1 MTDPATLPAEPAADP
16 GEPAPAPG
24 FEVGATVPPFA
35 RTAGLE
41 AWNRY
46 AAVNDEFVGIHMDD
60 EAGQAAGYPGA
71 IGMGNLLWA
80 WLHCMVEG
88 WLGDRG
94 RLEHLECRFRVPA
107 LKGDEITCGGTVS
120 GRSVREDG
128 TTVLEL
134 DLWAEKQTG
143 ERLTSAKARACL
155 PA

>member
-1 MTDPATLPAEPAADP
+1 MTYAA
-16 GEPAPAPG
+16 APG
-24 FEVGATVPPFA
+24 ASTRTPEFEVNAPVPPFV
-35 RTAGLE
+35 RPAGLE

-71 IGMGNLLWA
+71 IGMGNLVWG
-80 WLHCMVEG
+80 WLHCMVED

-107 LKGDEITCGGTVS
+107 LKGDEITCGGVVS
-120 GRSVREDG
+120 GREVRADG

-143 ERLTSAKARACL
+143 ERLTSAKGRVEL
-155 PA
+155 SG